1 MMSLATK
8 GWSMIVVGGIFQVI
22 ATIAMDYSDSLRNLG
37 WDVVVMVFFFLSIWC
52 LSYAMKTKISL
63 STSYTVWMGLGVV
76 GTICVSVLL
85 GLETITW
92 PMAFFLA
99 LIIGGVVGLKMTPT
113 ETKSQ

>member
-1 MMSLATK
+1 
-8 GWSMIVVGGIFQVI
+8 
-22 ATIAMDYSDSLRNLG
+22 
-37 WDVVVMVFFFLSIWC
+37 
-52 LSYAMKTKISL
+52 
-63 STSYTVWMGLGVV
+63 MGLGVV